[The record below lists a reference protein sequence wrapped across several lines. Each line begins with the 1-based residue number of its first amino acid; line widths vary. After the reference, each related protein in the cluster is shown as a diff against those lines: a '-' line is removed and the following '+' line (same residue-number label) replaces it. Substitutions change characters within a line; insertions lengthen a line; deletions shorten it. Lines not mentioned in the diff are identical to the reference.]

1 MTDTAWLML
10 PMSALLLDALCADP
24 PFPPHPVRF
33 IGSVYRRLEPVIR
46 KWGHEK
52 LFGAV
57 AVALT
62 GCGCALAAHFLCRYP
77 VTGPFFALYLSF
89 SGLALGSLL
98 REVDLAAEKIENA
111 NIDQARK
118 AVSMLVSRDVA
129 AMDRQQLCR
138 ALAESL
144 SENFNDGF
152 IAPFFW
158 LCCGGPG
165 ALWAYK
171 TVSTAD
177 SMWGYTTPKWRSLG
191 WGGARLDDL
200 LAWAPARLSALFLLA
215 GNLFC
220 RCPGYFPGWEVI
232 RRHAKSMASPNAG
245 WPMCMAAWLHGRRM
259 GGATPYFGRI
269 VQKPLLGPEDACDW
283 TPQSVRQMLR
293 HVWISGMLGG
303 YALWTAA
310 SLISILF

>member
-1 MTDTAWLML
+1 MTDIVWLML
-10 PMSALLLDALCADP
+10 PMGALLLDACFADP

-33 IGSVYRRLEPVIR
+33 IGVFYRRLEPVIR
-46 KWGHEK
+46 KRGHERP
-52 LFGAV
+52 FGAA
-57 AVALT
+57 AVALA
-62 GCGCALAAHFLCRYP
+62 GCGCALAAHFLCHYP
-77 VTGPFFALYLSF
+77 VTGLFFALYLSF

-111 NIDQARK
+111 DIIQARN

-129 AMDRQQLCR
+129 NMERPQLCR

-165 ALWAYK
+165 GLWAYK
-171 TVSTAD
+171 AISTAD
-177 SMWGYTTPKWRSLG
+177 SMWGYTTPKWCSLG

-200 LAWAPARLSALFLLA
+200 LAWAPARLAALFLLA
-215 GNLFC
+215 GSFFC
-220 RCPGYFPGWEVI
+220 QCPGHFPGWSAI
-232 RRHAKSMASPNAG
+232 RRQARRMASPNSG

-269 VQKPLLGPEDACDW
+269 VQKPLLGPDAACGW
-283 TPQSVRQMLR
+283 TPQGVRQLLG

-303 YALWTAA
+303 YAIWAA
-310 SLISILF
+310 AALFSILF